1 MYLIYHVTSHD
12 HLIEMANCEFYG
24 LELLVLCHYAYCNG
38 GDMFLICHVT
48 SHEPMFKGFCEVM
61 GGTPSR

>member
-12 HLIEMANCEFYG
+12 HLTEMANCEFYG

-38 GDMFLICHVT
+38 GDVFNL
-48 SHEPMFKGFCEVM
+48 
-61 GGTPSR
+61 SRDLS